1 MIEVS
6 FEHWRYEF
14 SKEDLQY
21 GSPANNSERNA
32 KAALRAAVKEAKL
45 IQNGSITFTREQILC
60 ANEAFPEAA
69 IADPLADLE
78 VWNEWRSGV
87 RIFPHPGKYSRLS
100 ITNQLP
106 KGNSTSS
113 IGVMGEIIAGLFGQ
127 ALISPIVLVRVIKEW
142 SDFIFAPQ
150 PGGDGRYAFLE
161 AKARTKISTNSNS
174 VTEEESLFGVSEGEL
189 GDCLLNAVRHQN
201 FDPFVTVWYSFT
213 VIQELSPVYRFRTIF
228 LELET
233 PKSERDT
240 RQKAVPKVV
249 IKGLAER
256 AIQKGIYCFLKR
268 EEKPDENQT
277 SLLQLFTSGQRNK
290 KRKEIETSLIYHSI
304 QQIEEIL
311 MEIPYKGVMEIDRK
325 ELEKSLE
332 EQVKQ
337 LVIPE
342 VDDDLGR
349 LPSEIMNDGST
360 FIRRLGL
367 DFLYKLDLTV
377 EERTELYQ
385 NWKSDWTQANASWKP
400 TRSSNKP
407 KTFWCFGSAA
417 FALVPE
423 KKDT

>member
-6 FEHWRYEF
+6 FEHWRHEF

-32 KAALRAAVKEAKL
+32 KAALRAAVKEAEL
-45 IQNGSITFTREQILC
+45 IQNGTITFTREQILC

-106 KGNSTSS
+106 KGNSPSS
-113 IGVMGEIIAGLFGQ
+113 IGVIGEIIAGLFGQ
-127 ALISPIVLVRVIKEW
+127 ALISPTVLVRVIKEW
-142 SDFIFAPQ
+142 PDFIFAPQ

-161 AKARTKISTNSNS
+161 AKARTKISTNSNGA
-174 VTEEESLFGVSEGEL
+174 TEDNLFGISEGEL

-201 FDPFVTVWYSFT
+201 FDPFVRVWYPFT
-213 VIQELSPVYRFRTIF
+213 VIQELSPVYRFCTKF

-233 PKSERDT
+233 PKSEREM
-240 RQKAVPKVV
+240 REKIVPKVV

-256 AIQKGIYCFLKR
+256 AIQKGLYCLL
-268 EEKPDENQT
+268 EEKEVPSKSHWDI
-277 SLLQLFTSGQRNK
+277 LDRFTSGQRNK
-290 KRKEIETSLIYHSI
+290 KRKDIESVLTNVST
-304 QQIEEIL
+304 QQIEQIL
-311 MEIPYKGVMEIDRK
+311 MEIPYEVIMEVNSN
-325 ELEKSLE
+325 ELKKSIE
-332 EQVKQ
+332 EQGREM
-337 LVIPE
+337 VIPE

-349 LPSEIMNDGST
+349 LPPKIMNDGST

-367 DFLYKLDLTV
+367 DSLYKLELTV

-400 TRSSNKP
+400 IRSSNKP

>member
-21 GSPANNSERNA
+21 GSPANNSEKNA
-32 KAALRAAVKEAKL
+32 KAALRTAVKKAKQ
-45 IQNGSITFTREQILC
+45 IQKGAITFTRDQILC

-106 KGNSTSS
+106 KGNSPSS
-113 IGVMGEIIAGLFGQ
+113 IGVIGEIIAGLFGQ

-142 SDFIFAPQ
+142 PDFIFAPQ

-161 AKARTKISTNSNS
+161 AKARTKISTNSNCA
-174 VTEEESLFGVSEGEL
+174 TEENLFGISEGEL

-201 FDPFVTVWYSFT
+201 FDPFVRVWYSFT
-213 VIQELSPVYRFRTIF
+213 VIQELSPGYRFCTRF

-233 PKSERDT
+233 PQSERDM
-240 RQKAVPKVV
+240 RQKTVPKVV

-256 AIQKGIYCFLKR
+256 AIQKGIYCFL
-268 EEKPDENQT
+268 EEKEIPSKSQWDI
-277 SLLQLFTSGQRNK
+277 LDRFTSGQRNK
-290 KRKEIETSLIYHSI
+290 KRKDIESILIHISV
-304 QQIEEIL
+304 QQIEKVL
-311 MEIPYKGVMEIDRK
+311 MEIPYEGIMKIDRK
-325 ELEKSLE
+325 ELERSIE
-332 EQVKQ
+332 EQVREM
-337 LVIPE
+337 VIPE
-342 VDDDLGR
+342 VDGDLGR
-349 LPSEIMNDGST
+349 LLPQIMDDGST

-367 DFLYKLDLTV
+367 DSLYKLELTV